1 MVKDHNK
8 EVRRK
13 YNDED
18 NRKGF
23 LNNLQGINAY
33 KDKRKVAITS
43 VIASVGLA
51 SIKLLIGYSTN
62 SLGILSE
69 GMHSGLD
76 VIAAFMTLYAIQIVV
91 RPPDAR
97 YTFGYAKFES
107 L

>member
-1 MVKDHNK
+1 VVKDHNK

-62 SLGILSE
+62 SLGILS
-69 GMHSGLD
+69 
-76 VIAAFMTLYAIQIVV
+76 
-91 RPPDAR
+91 
-97 YTFGYAKFES
+97 
-107 L
+107 